1 MSYIYT
7 KRPQII
13 DRFIQHIE
21 MRAVCDVFPKLIFS
35 DNSYSTEVNF
45 ANSIHDF
52 EKIRNEALTKLF
64 KKLNLSMPVEAINNL
79 VNACIEMLENRSIL
93 EFIIS
98 DKQILSHIFDN
109 LALSLNN
116 SSQSISAAAAYN
128 YKEILILLLNILK
141 DSIIDNIQIPFV
153 GKKAAAQEEADEF
166 QNTLIGDLIL
176 ENLGKILSNFEILE
190 NQQNSQIMDTTFG
203 VSTRTIGITR

>member
-1 MSYIYT
+1 VSYIYT

>member
-1 MSYIYT
+1 
-7 KRPQII
+7 
-13 DRFIQHIE
+13 

-116 SSQSISAAAAYN
+116 SSQSISAVAAYN

>member
-141 DSIIDNIQIPFV
+141 DSIIDNIQIPFF